1 MSKTIKKYSF
11 ILTIISFLYTLHT
24 FGQNK
29 DFYNEE
35 KKIDLYPEGIPCKA
49 DFETIID
56 YNSTGRTFKKV
67 ADPQIWYFPSSSK
80 NTNKPAV
87 LVMPGGGYYDLWFDK
102 EGVDVAKWLNNIGV
116 TAFVLKY
123 RLPHWESKDCRSKVA
138 LMDAQRAMRIIRSN
152 AKKWGINPNKIGVL
166 GFSAGGHLASTIST
180 HHDNGLS
187 KSLIE
192 IEKNTS
198 SRPDFTVL
206 IYPVLTMQNS
216 PATHFGSRE
225 NLIGKIPTKEYVDY
239 FSNELQVKADTP
251 PAIMIHT
258 NEDSDVPP
266 ENSVLYYLALRKY
279 NIPAA
284 IHIWEKGEHGLA
296 FGKEGN
302 SFKSWAHIC
311 EEWMIEREIIN

>member
-1 MSKTIKKYSF
+1 MKNFLF
-11 ILTIISFLYTLHT
+11 IFFCIINCLNVYTQT
-24 FGQNK
+24 R
-29 DFYNEE
+29 DFYPET
-35 KKIDLYPEGIPCKA
+35 KRISLYPEGITCKS
-49 DFETIID
+49 DFETVVD
-56 YNSTGRTFKKV
+56 YNSTGRTFKKI
-67 ADPQIWYFPSSSK
+67 ADPEIWYFPAK
-80 NTNKPAV
+80 QINKNKPAI
-87 LVMPGGGYYDLWFDK
+87 LVMPGGGYFDLWFDK
-102 EGVDVAKWLNNIGV
+102 EGVDVAKWLNSVGV

-123 RLPHWESKDCRSKVA
+123 RLPHWESENCRSKVA

-152 AKKWGINPNKIGVL
+152 SKKWSINPSNIGVL

-180 HHDNGLS
+180 HHDQGLP
-187 KSLIE
+187 KSSIDM
-192 IEKNTS
+192 EKNTS

-206 IYPVLTMQNS
+206 IYPVVTMQNS

-258 NEDSDVPP
+258 NQDSDVPP

-284 IHIWEKGEHGLA
+284 IHIWEKGPHGLG
-296 FGKEGN
+296 FGKEGD
-302 SFKSWAHIC
+302 SFKSWAQIC

>member
-1 MSKTIKKYSF
+1 MKNFLFIFFCIINCLNVYTQTRDFKNKKKR
-11 ILTIISFLYTLHT
+11 IS
-24 FGQNK
+24 
-29 DFYNEE
+29 
-35 KKIDLYPEGIPCKA
+35 LYPEGIPCKS
-49 DFETIID
+49 DFETVVD
-56 YNSTGRTFKKV
+56 YNSTGRTFKKI
-67 ADPQIWYFPSSSK
+67 ADPEIWYFPAK
-80 NTNKPAV
+80 QMNKNKPAI
-87 LVMPGGGYYDLWFDK
+87 LVMPGGGYFDLWFDK
-102 EGVDVAKWLNNIGV
+102 EGVDVAKWLNSVGV

-123 RLPHWESKDCRSKVA
+123 RLPHWESENCRSKVA

-152 AKKWGINPNKIGVL
+152 SKKWSINPSNIGVL

-180 HHDNGLS
+180 HHDQGLP
-187 KSLIE
+187 KSSIDM
-192 IEKNTS
+192 EKNTS

-206 IYPVLTMQNS
+206 IYPVVTMQNS

-258 NEDSDVPP
+258 NQDSDVPP

-284 IHIWEKGEHGLA
+284 IHIWEKGEHGLG
-296 FGKEGN
+296 FGKEGD
-302 SFKSWAHIC
+302 SFKSWAQIC